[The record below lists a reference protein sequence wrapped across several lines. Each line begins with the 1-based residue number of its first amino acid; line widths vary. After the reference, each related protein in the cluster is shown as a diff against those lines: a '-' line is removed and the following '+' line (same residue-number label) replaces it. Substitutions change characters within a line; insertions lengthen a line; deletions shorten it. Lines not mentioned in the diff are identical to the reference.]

1 MQPRQGI
8 VEIFSTFVQFDINQ
22 FSGWATD
29 AKLRRSIKVCLES
42 SSSEQ
47 LDTFWAIYWYRVWQT
62 ESSAVAIA
70 HLSAY
75 LQPTFRTSFCSI
87 KPLHKFA
94 LIRINKNTQK
104 L

>member
-8 VEIFSTFVQFDINQ
+8 VEIFSTFVQFDVDQ

-47 LDTFWAIYWYRVWQT
+47 SDTYWAIYWYRVWQT

-70 HLSAY
+70 HLY
-75 LQPTFRTSFCSI
+75 CL
-87 KPLHKFA
+87 
-94 LIRINKNTQK
+94 LITHISHFI